1 MSFKTVDAEVNSC
14 NVGVTGNY
22 SSVNCSTLIGLKS
35 PFTCGVNI

>member
-1 MSFKTVDAEVNSC
+1 MLFKSIDAEANSC

-22 SSVNCSTLIGLKS
+22 SSVNCSTLGLKS